1 MNLTT
6 HFSPRSPP
14 QSSSGRPHTAISNRS
29 TIRQVTPSPER
40 ERERERELSERRGE
54 RRAERVLATVN
65 ESTKTG
71 VDRGIAVSVGMKGGE
86 ETTASEVTGTVAGK
100 DEDKGTYCVET
111 THGFAKCGVL
121 GRNECRN
128 E

>member
-6 HFSPRSPP
+6 HFSPRSTP
-14 QSSSGRPHTAISNRS
+14 QSSSGRPQTAISNRS

-40 ERERERELSERRGE
+40 ECERERELSERRGE
-54 RRAERVLATVN
+54 KRAERALATVN

-71 VDRGIAVSVGMKGGE
+71 MDRGIAVSVGMKGGE
-86 ETTASEVTGTVAGK
+86 ETTASEVMGTGTGK
-100 DEDKGTYCVET
+100 DEGKGTYWVET
-111 THGFAKCGVL
+111 AHDFAKCGVL
-121 GRNECRN
+121 SSTRCRN